1 MLFCLRLTLKVVN
14 MINVFYD
21 DRCPLCRR
29 EIEYYKKLS
38 AFTEI
43 KWSGISEN
51 IPTLEKYGISYTE
64 SLKVLHAINEDNQMV
79 YGVDTFILI
88 WQQLPKWKW
97 IAKFVELPLIYQLSK
112 EIYRIFA
119 KWRFKNLDHCTIE

>member
-43 KWSGISEN
+43 NWSGISEN
-51 IPTLEKYGISYTE
+51 IPTLEKYGISHTE

-112 EIYRIFA
+112 GIYRIFA

>member
-1 MLFCLRLTLKVVN
+1 MLFCLRLTLEVVN

-97 IAKFVELPLIYQLSK
+97 IAKFIELPLIYQLSK
-112 EIYRIFA
+112 GIYRIFA

>member
-43 KWSGISEN
+43 NWSGISEN
-51 IPTLEKYGISYTE
+51 ILTLEKYGISYIE

-112 EIYRIFA
+112 GIYRIFA

>member
-1 MLFCLRLTLKVVN
+1 

-112 EIYRIFA
+112 GIYRIFA
-119 KWRFKNLDHCTIE
+119 KWRFKNVDHSTIE

>member
-38 AFTEI
+38 ALTEI

-97 IAKFVELPLIYQLSK
+97 IAKFVELPLIYKLSK

>member
-1 MLFCLRLTLKVVN
+1 

-38 AFTEI
+38 ALTKI

-88 WQQLPKWKW
+88 WRQLPKWKW
-97 IAKFVELPLIYQLSK
+97 LAKFVELPLIYQLSK
-112 EIYRIFA
+112 GIYRVFA
-119 KWRFKNLDHCTIE
+119 KLRFKNLDHCTIE

>member
-21 DRCPLCRR
+21 DKCPLCRR

-38 AFTEI
+38 ASTEI

-51 IPTLEKYGISYTE
+51 ILTLEKYGISYIE

-112 EIYRIFA
+112 GIYRIFA